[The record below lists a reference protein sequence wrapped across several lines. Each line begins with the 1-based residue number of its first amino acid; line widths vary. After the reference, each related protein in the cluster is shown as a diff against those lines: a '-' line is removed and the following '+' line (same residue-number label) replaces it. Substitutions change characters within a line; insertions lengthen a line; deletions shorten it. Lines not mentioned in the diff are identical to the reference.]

1 MILKIV
7 NDIKA
12 AVSEFAYNKDDIEVR
27 TGDIYDV
34 NEMPSVKYPVVI
46 VSQGKHEFDAQN
58 DYLYYNLTLF
68 YVDNMVGMEDRDW
81 SDSLDETRA
90 LSATRKR
97 CGTDNIL
104 ETSILAIQSAGTK
117 CLLSAL
123 YKLEDKYVLAGAM
136 QVVPFKEKFNDVCA
150 GVYVTIKVREELN
163 SCEIVM

>member
-12 AVSEFAYNKDDIEVR
+12 AVTEFAYNKDDIEVR
-27 TGDIYDV
+27 AGDIYDV
-34 NEMPSVKYPVVI
+34 NDMPSVKYPVVI

-68 YVDNMVGMEDRDW
+68 YVDNMVDMEDRDW
-81 SDSLDETRA
+81 SDSLEDTRCD
-90 LSATRKR
+90 TH
-97 CGTDNIL
+97 NIL
-104 ETSILAIQSAGTK
+104 EASILAIQSAGTK

-123 YKLEDKYVLAGAM
+123 YRLEDKYVLSGAM

>member
-12 AVSEFAYNKDDIEVR
+12 AVSEFAYNKGDIEVR

-34 NEMPSVKYPVVI
+34 NDMPSVKYPVVI

-68 YVDNMVGMEDRDW
+68 YVDNMVDMEDRDW
-81 SDSLDETRA
+81 SDSLD
-90 LSATRKR
+90 
-97 CGTDNIL
+97 GNDNLL

-123 YKLEDKYVLAGAM
+123 YALEDKYVLSGAM